1 MSGSTGK
8 EVPGSASVVH
18 PAGYEPDVWRN
29 AAAAR
34 LSGSTPAAITP
45 LCHHDHDVER
55 WPMRDTLVLAASQSA
70 VPLARAHLRRLLT
83 AWDQTELGPDASV
96 VVSELMT
103 NSVVASAELRPAT
116 APVLMWLGSNSH
128 SVLLTVA
135 DASPRPPVRLDLEAD
150 AEDGRGLALV
160 EALSSRW
167 GWHPVGTPGP
177 MKKVVWA
184 EWRLPSRVANDQ
196 RSA

>member
-1 MSGSTGK
+1 MSGTGK
-8 EVPGSASVVH
+8 NAPDSAGRAH
-18 PAGYEPDVWRN
+18 PAGYELDAWRD
-29 AAAAR
+29 ATAAR

-45 LCHHDHDVER
+45 LSHHDCDVEH
-55 WPMRDTLVLAASQSA
+55 WPMHETLVLGASQSA
-70 VPLARAHLRRLLT
+70 VPLARAHLRRLLA
-83 AWDQTELGPDASV
+83 AWGRAELSPDASV

-116 APVLMWLGSNSH
+116 APVLVWLGSDGH
-128 SVLLTVA
+128 CVLLTVA
-135 DASPRPPVRLDLEAD
+135 DASPRPPVQLDLEAD

-167 GWHPVGTPGP
+167 GWHPIGTPGP

-184 EWRLPSRVANDQ
+184 EWRLPSRAASGQ